1 MSNDIAALTRLLQHI
16 ASETRCLRR
25 DLDEVALHLPCAQRQ
40 RMVAELAAIESQSAE
55 LLGNMRVSVTDH

>member
-1 MSNDIAALTRLLQHI
+1 MSNDINALTRLLQHI

-40 RMVAELAAIESQSAE
+40 RLVAELAAIESQSAE
-55 LLGNMRVSVTDH
+55 LLGDVRAFATDH